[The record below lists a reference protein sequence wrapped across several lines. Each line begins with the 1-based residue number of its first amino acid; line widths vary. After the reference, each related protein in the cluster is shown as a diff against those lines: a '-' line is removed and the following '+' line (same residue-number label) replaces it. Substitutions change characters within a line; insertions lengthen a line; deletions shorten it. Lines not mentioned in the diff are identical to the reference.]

1 MEPRLPNTELLRTI
15 PPRLPGFMFALALT
29 AYGVAVL
36 QRTSLGVAGLDA
48 QARFDATATALSGL
62 PLLQIAIY
70 ALAQV
75 PVGML
80 LDRFGPS
87 RLIIAG
93 AILMSAG
100 QLVVALA
107 PSITVAILGRIL
119 LGIGD
124 ATTFV
129 SALRLVSAW
138 FRPRK
143 VPIMQQWLSNG
154 GQVGQFLSAVPFA
167 MLLHFSSWEV
177 AFIATAALSIV
188 MGVVFIAALR
198 DSPHN
203 RYEPSPVSLRQALAN
218 LGTSIA
224 RPGTQLGY
232 WSHFTLLFPG
242 LVFGLLWGYPLMVQG
257 LGIDE
262 RIAAAFLLV
271 PVVAGMTIG
280 PVLGV
285 LTARFPLQRSNLVIG
300 ISIVVALFW
309 IGLISW
315 PGQPPLWYFL
325 LTLVI
330 TGLGSTGSTIG
341 FDFARTFNPTSSYGA
356 ASGIVNVGGFTSGSL
371 ALLGIGMLIDSV
383 SGGAEPT
390 WDAFRVAFWVVPAV
404 IGIGVLFLLHA
415 KRRTRSRFAA
425 EEGVVVAPLWSI
437 IARKWRRHDAE
448 EAQHQAKP
456 KSSLDKTAP

>member
-1 MEPRLPNTELLRTI
+1 MFTLGLL
-15 PPRLPGFMFALALT
+15 

-62 PLLQIAIY
+62 PLLQIAVY
-70 ALAQV
+70 AIAQV

-87 RLIIAG
+87 RLIISG
-93 AILMSAG
+93 ALLMSAG
-100 QLVVALA
+100 QLVVATA
-107 PSITVAILGRIL
+107 PSISVAIVGRVL
-119 LGIGD
+119 LGLGD

-167 MLLHFSSWEV
+167 TLLHLTSWEV
-177 AFIATAALSIV
+177 AFLTAAAVSIIV
-188 MGVVFIAALR
+188 GVVCLAALR
-198 DSPHN
+198 DSPDARFAGN
-203 RYEPSPVSLRQALAN
+203 PVSLREALAN
-218 LGTSIA
+218 LGSSVA
-224 RPGTQLGY
+224 RPGTQLGF

-257 LGIDE
+257 LGINE
-262 RIAAAFLLV
+262 QLAAGVLLL

-280 PVLGV
+280 PMLGI
-285 LTARFPLQRSNLVIG
+285 LTARFPLRRSNLVIG
-300 ISIVVALFW
+300 ISVVVALFW
-309 IGLISW
+309 MGLITW
-315 PGQPPLWYFL
+315 PGRPPMWYFL

-341 FDFARTFNPTSSYGA
+341 FDFARTFNPTSTYGA

-371 ALLGIGMLIDSV
+371 ALFGIGLLLDISANG
-383 SGGAEPT
+383 SAPT
-390 WDAFRVAFWVVPAV
+390 WDAYRVAFWTVPAV
-404 IGIGVLFLLHA
+404 IGIGILGLAHA
-415 KRRTRSRFAA
+415 KRRTRSRLAA
-425 EEGVVVAPLWSI
+425 EEGVVVAPLWSVV
-437 IARKWRRHDAE
+437 ARRWRRN
-448 EAQHQAKP
+448 EAD
-456 KSSLDKTAP
+456 SSGS